1 MNFEPTR
8 IPGAFVVHPER
19 HADER
24 GFFAR
29 TWCADELEAQGLVA
43 RLAQASVSWNR
54 RRGTLRGMHWQ
65 AAPHEEVKLV
75 ACVRGA
81 IWDVIADLRAD
92 SPAFRQWLGVRLDAE
107 NLDMLYVPPGVA
119 HGFLTLADDTLVH
132 YQISERHQPDHAR
145 GVRWDDPALGIAWP
159 EPPVVVSERDRA
171 LPLLGGAIR

>member
-8 IPGAFVVHPER
+8 VPGAFLVRPER
-19 HADER
+19 HVDER

-29 TWCADELEAQGLVA
+29 TWCADELGAHGLVA
-43 RLAQASVSWNR
+43 QLAQSSVSWNR

-65 AAPHEEVKLV
+65 AAPHEEAKLV
-75 ACVRGA
+75 SCLRGA
-81 IWDVIADLRAD
+81 IWDVVADLRPD
-92 SPAFRQWLGVRLDAE
+92 SPAFRQWFGARLDAD

-132 YQISERHQPDHAR
+132 YQISERHHADFAR

-159 EPPVVVSERDRA
+159 ESPTVLSDRDRA
-171 LPLLGGAIR
+171 LPLLGGALR

>member
-8 IPGAFVVHPER
+8 IPGAFLVRPER

-29 TWCADELEAQGLVA
+29 TWCADELAAHGLVA
-43 RLAQASVSWNR
+43 TLAQSSVSWNR

-65 AAPHEEVKLV
+65 AAPHEEAKLV

-81 IWDVIADLRAD
+81 IWDVLADVRPE
-92 SPAFRQWLGVRLDAE
+92 SPAFRSWFAARLDAE

-119 HGFLTLADDTLVH
+119 HGFLTLGDDTLVH
-132 YQISERHQPDHAR
+132 YQISERHHADLAR
-145 GVRWDDPALGIAWP
+145 GVRWDDPDLAIAWP
-159 EPPVVVSERDRA
+159 EPPAVLSERDRA
-171 LPLLGGAIR
+171 LPLLAGALR